1 MATPTDV
8 DVVVVGAGFAGLYAT
23 HRFRNLLGLRVQS
36 FEAGSGPG
44 GTWYWNRY
52 PGARCDFESVHYSYS
67 FDEELQREWKWSE
80 RFSAQPEI
88 LRYLEHVAD
97 RFDLRR
103 SYAFDT
109 RVVSLEWDD
118 AAACWRVG
126 TDTGRT
132 LSARFVISAAGNVS
146 VPKENEFPGQET
158 FAGEVYR
165 TSAWPH
171 EGVDLTGKRVAVIGT
186 GATGIQL
193 IPVIAEQAAQVTVFQ
208 RTPNFAC
215 PLGNRP
221 NDPEEYE
228 REIADYPA
236 LREASRNNFLG
247 APYPPAEP
255 SALAASPEE
264 RRQVYDRFYEG
275 GGFRMVIST
284 YGDLLFSKEANDT
297 VSEYIREQIRGRV
310 QDPATA
316 EMLCPTD
323 HPYATKRAPFETNYY
338 EAFNRDNVTLVDA
351 RTAPI
356 EAITPTGVRTASE
369 AYEADV
375 IVLAT
380 GFDAFTGSLMN
391 MGITGRDGRSL
402 REHWAAG
409 PRTYLGIGVHGFPNL
424 FTITGPQSAVALYNN
439 PLAIEDHVEF
449 AADAVKVL
457 LDRGASTFEP
467 SAESEAQWKELV
479 DGIANMTLLPQA
491 NSWYMGANIPG
502 KPRTVLFFAGGAP
515 LYRAI
520 CAEVEATGYGGFA
533 VDGQAAPVP
542 NTVTLDPGVAIVLG
556 AMLTQGAR
564 PLEELSVEEAREAL
578 EGFTMLQ
585 LPPRDAVK
593 VSTTTFPAGDGSE
606 REARIYIPAAT
617 DERPLPV
624 LVFFHAGG
632 WIGGSLDM
640 AHEPCTALAED
651 LGAIVVA
658 PSYRLAPEDPF
669 PAATDD
675 TFAALRWVADTIAE
689 HGGDPSRIAVA
700 GESAGG
706 NLAAVAAQR
715 ARDEHG
721 PDLVAQVLIYP
732 PIDPDADTPS
742 RRQYAAG
749 PILSTAAV
757 ENMWTA
763 YLGDPAHRSSPLAAP
778 SKAGSLAGLPPALVL
793 TVEADLNRDEAE
805 DYGAAL
811 TAAGVPTQV
820 VRIDGL
826 VHASLNMSA
835 YVPKSRELYEAIGT
849 FLTPVFGTVPPE
861 PGGVGR
867 VAVGTDAG

>member
-1 MATPTDV
+1 MAATTDV
-8 DVVVVGAGFAGLYAT
+8 DVVVVGAGFAGLYST

-67 FDEELQREWKWSE
+67 FDADLQQEWKWSE

-109 RVVSLEWDD
+109 RVTSMVWDD
-118 AAACWRVG
+118 DGAFWTVG
-126 TDTGRT
+126 TDTGQT
-132 LSARFVISAAGNVS
+132 LTTRFVVSAAGNVS
-146 VPKENEFPGQET
+146 VPKENEFPGQEQ
-158 FAGEVYR
+158 FGGEVIR

-171 EGVDLTGKRVAVIGT
+171 EGVDLRGKRVGVIGT

-193 IPVIAEQAAQVTVFQ
+193 IPIIAEQAEHVTVFQ

-221 NDPEEYE
+221 NDPDEWAEQV
-228 REIADYPA
+228 AQYPA

-255 SALAASPEE
+255 SALLATPEE
-264 RRQVYDRFYEG
+264 RREVYDRFYEG

-297 VSEYIREQIRGRV
+297 VSDYIREQIRARV
-310 QDPATA
+310 DDPAVA
-316 EMLCPTD
+316 DLLCPTD
-323 HPYATKRAPFETNYY
+323 HPYATKRAPFETDYF
-338 EAFNRDNVTLVDA
+338 EAFNRDDVTLVDA
-351 RTAPI
+351 RSAPI
-356 EAITPTGVRTASE
+356 AEITPDGIRTADDS
-369 AYEADV
+369 YELDV

-391 MGITGRDGRSL
+391 MGIVGRDGETL

-409 PRTYLGIGVHGFPNL
+409 PRTYLGIAVHGFPNL

-449 AADAVKVL
+449 ASDAVEAL
-457 LDRGASTFEP
+457 LERGATTLEP
-467 SAESEAQWKELV
+467 TAASEEQWKTLV

-502 KPRTVLFFAGGAP
+502 KPRSVLFFAGGAP

-533 VDGQAAPVP
+533 VDAGASPVP
-542 NTVTLDPGVAIVLG
+542 NTVILDPGVALVLG

-564 PLEELSVEEAREAL
+564 PLEELTVPEAREAL
-578 EGFTMLQ
+578 EGFRLLQ
-585 LPPRDAVK
+585 LPPRDAVD
-593 VSTTTFPAGDGSE
+593 VTTTTYPSAGGP
-606 REARIYIPAAT
+606 REARIYVPAGAT
-617 DERPLPV
+617 GAPLPV
-624 LVFFHAGG
+624 VVFFHPGG
-632 WIGGSLDM
+632 WVGGSLDM
-640 AHEPCTALAED
+640 SHEPCTALAED
-651 LGAIVVA
+651 LGAIVVS

-675 TFAALRWVADTIAE
+675 TYAALCWVAETIAA
-689 HGGDPSRIAVA
+689 HGGDPARIAVA
-700 GESAGG
+700 GESSGG

-715 ARDEHG
+715 ARDEDG
-721 PDLVAQVLIYP
+721 PALVAQVLIYP

-742 RRQYAAG
+742 RTQFAAG
-749 PILSTAAV
+749 PILGGAAV
-757 ENMWTA
+757 ANLWGA
-763 YLGDPAHRSSPLAAP
+763 YLGADPAHRSSPLAAP
-778 SKAGSLAGLPPALVL
+778 NRATSLAGLAPALVL
-793 TVEADLNRDEAE
+793 TVEADLTRDEAE
-805 DYGAAL
+805 AYGAQLA
-811 TAAGVPTQV
+811 AAGVPTDV

-835 YVPKSRELYEAIGT
+835 YVPRSRELYDAIAA
-849 FLTPVFGTVPPE
+849 FLAPRFATGSTATPADSGVP
-861 PGGVGR
+861 
-867 VAVGTDAG
+867 A